1 MKPSLKTLA
10 SGIFRMRGRKTSVVL
25 LLWANWVLL
34 GVTWGMSI
42 RAYVRLPEHMALWLS
57 LWRSTPVVAGK
68 SLVFF
73 FYPVVQAI
81 VFFGGMAVVQGLFF
95 KKSDGEDLANLKA
108 EASYLEMIFINLIFI
123 HFQTSLV
130 LVSYGLERGINMS
143 YVMIILAV
151 LVMLVPYYHIRRR
164 LLFR

>member
-1 MKPSLKTLA
+1 MKPSPKTLA

-25 LLWANWVLL
+25 LLWANWVLV
-34 GVTWGMSI
+34 GVNWGMSI

-68 SLVFF
+68 SLIFF
-73 FYPVVQAI
+73 IYPAVQAI

-108 EASYLEMIFINLIFI
+108 EVSYLEMIFISLIFI

-130 LVSYGLERGINMS
+130 LVSYGLGSGINMS
-143 YVMIILAV
+143 YVMIVLAV

-164 LLFR
+164 LLSR